1 MSKLLI
7 TYKITLCVGKMWGS
21 LILTPPKLAL
31 LAPWFMFSL
40 QCSPITIGKYY
51 IDVFRNFTTFPS
63 RIFISM
69 RESDTFLWANL
80 SWTKGIQRYKEDI
93 KRTERWEGQM
103 ENSIALVKSAIISR
117 LGDWVIK
124 TKDAS
129 FLIFRAVLTSTIKN

>member
-31 LAPWFMFSL
+31 LAPWLMFSL
-40 QCSPITIGKYY
+40 QCFPITIRKYY
-51 IDVFRNFTTFPS
+51 IDVFRNFTIFPS
-63 RIFISM
+63 RVFISM
-69 RESDTFLWANL
+69 RESDTFLWTNL
-80 SWTKGIQRYKEDI
+80 SLTKGIKRYRKI
-93 KRTERWEGQM
+93 SRTERWEGQM
-103 ENSIALVKSAIISR
+103 ENSIVLVRSAIISR

-129 FLIFRAVLTSTIKN
+129 FLIFRAVLTSTLKN